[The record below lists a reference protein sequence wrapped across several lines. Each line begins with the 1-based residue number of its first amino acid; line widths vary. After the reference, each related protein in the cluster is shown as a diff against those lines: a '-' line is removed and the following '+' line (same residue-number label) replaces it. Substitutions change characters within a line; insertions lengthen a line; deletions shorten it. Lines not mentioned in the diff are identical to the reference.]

1 MDKKGLQKPSFTQ
14 FMTEKELLVD
24 IYGLINPTIEPL
36 RLGIDNYV
44 YIINS
49 ENKGKTILRLGNRG
63 IGEAVK
69 FEVTLI
75 KHLIG
80 DNVLVPKHIGTND
93 GRDYIVL
100 PNQTTISMFSFV
112 KGSSLDV
119 EVDSKPSMDTV
130 FQASSELG
138 KMHKSTENLTI
149 DTRGR
154 RTIFTEHERALIKKD
169 TISKHLEGGLKFVE
183 ELEEYLAWAKNFH
196 SPEGVIHN
204 DFDPENIMFNGDK
217 VSAII
222 DFDWASVGPFI
233 KDVGQALSLWSFRHG
248 LEKHWDDVFNEF
260 LRGYNSTSPHKIE
273 INSSLYKWI
282 CFGCLSDASTF
293 FADLVRGENW
303 PQEGEKIKRI
313 FQCRSYQKFLYFK
326 TLIN

>member
-14 FMTEKELLVD
+14 FMTEKELLID

-36 RLGIDNYV
+36 RLGIDNDV
-44 YIINS
+44 YIIQS

-69 FEVTLI
+69 FEVALI
-75 KHLIG
+75 KHLIE

-100 PNQTTISMFSFV
+100 PNQTTISMLSFV
-112 KGSSLDV
+112 EGSSFEVEADNKPSLDMVFKGS
-119 EVDSKPSMDTV
+119 
-130 FQASSELG
+130 AELG
-138 KMHKSTENLTI
+138 KMHASTANFKL
-149 DTRGR
+149 DTAGR
-154 RTIFTEHERALIKKD
+154 RTIFTEHERALAKKD
-169 TISKHLEGGLKFVE
+169 LISNNFEGGQKFVD
-183 ELEEYLAWAKNFH
+183 ELEEYLSWAKSVQ
-196 SPEGVIHN
+196 SPNGIVHN
-204 DFDPENIMFNGDK
+204 DFDPENIMFDGNQ

-222 DFDWASVGPFI
+222 DFEWASAGPFI

-260 LRGYNSTSPHKIE
+260 VRGYNSTSPNKII

-293 FADLVRGENW
+293 FADLASGENW
-303 PQEGEKIKRI
+303 PQKEEKIKRI
-313 FQCRSYQKFLYFK
+313 FQCRSYQKFLYFSK
-326 TLIN
+326 LIT